1 MWESDLWKQ
10 PLDFRTLSK
19 TGQQLPITAANRF
32 PKMLQL
38 SPKVSEQSSDRGF
51 NFLSTSTLMVS
62 EQEV

>member
-19 TGQQLPITAANRF
+19 TGQQLPITAANGF

>member
-1 MWESDLWKQ
+1 MG
-10 PLDFRTLSK
+10 R
-19 TGQQLPITAANRF
+19 QLPITAADGL

-62 EQEV
+62 ELEV